1 MTMNHDKDR
10 SHLHDPYQL
19 PTPRS
24 SIESRV
30 SDDKP
35 FSITLNTIPA
45 RKSGCL
51 IKPEHT
57 LQTPRSRTPS
67 LDIPAP
73 LVEASLLGTRGG
85 NSAVDNVRDFLQG
98 QHTVTI
104 QVCRGLF
111 NKAYIY
117 VLVQEFQGIGSKEF
131 DELYDI
137 LSDSRVRY
145 FYNLGCS
152 ISAHL
157 TIILDLILTPISRLL
172 LSECQDLLTKR
183 ASRISTFA

>member
-1 MTMNHDKDR
+1 MTMNHDKDH

-57 LQTPRSRTPS
+57 LQTPHSRTPS

-73 LVEASLLGTRGG
+73 LVKASLLGTRGG

-104 QVCRGLF
+104 QVCRGSTCLTRHIF
-111 NKAYIY
+111 MCWCRSFRA
-117 VLVQEFQGIGSKEF
+117 LE
-131 DELYDI
+131 
-137 LSDSRVRY
+137 VR
-145 FYNLGCS
+145 NLMNYM
-152 ISAHL
+152 IS
-157 TIILDLILTPISRLL
+157 
-172 LSECQDLLTKR
+172 C
-183 ASRISTFA
+183 RIAE